1 MFEPKCRYL
10 GNQNTFIDLEAL
22 HILHMEIAA
31 RLKQAR
37 QKEECKYPTSTA
49 LPKVG
54 DAVLFQNHQKTG
66 FSPTFLPGYR
76 VVKKINESNYVIKH
90 TITGQ
95 SSQVHLKDLIVSPM
109 IRQVLDNI
117 PPVETFGQFG
127 KYANCP
133 QMALKD

>member
-37 QKEECKYPTSTA
+37 QKEECKYLTSTV

-54 DAVLFQNHQKTG
+54 DAVLFQNHQKRR
-66 FSPTFLPGYR
+66 FSHTFLPGYR
-76 VVKKINESNYVIKH
+76 VVKKINDSNYVIKH
-90 TITGQ
+90 TITG
-95 SSQVHLKDLIVSPM
+95 
-109 IRQVLDNI
+109 
-117 PPVETFGQFG
+117 
-127 KYANCP
+127 
-133 QMALKD
+133 